1 MRLGIIF
8 LSLFLLLVSC
18 GEKVI
23 DPPENLISQEK
34 MTAILYDLAVL
45 NGTKG
50 TNPSILKNNNIELMP
65 FIFEKYK
72 IDSIQFAQSDLYY
85 ASVPLQYQA
94 IYETVE
100 TRLTSEVETME
111 KETKRK
117 RDSTVKASKQRRDSL
132 KLKNKL
138 PINDSLV
145 KK

>member
-1 MRLGIIF
+1 MRLGITF
-8 LSLFLLLVSC
+8 LSVLLLLISC

-23 DPPENLISQEK
+23 EPPENLISQEK
-34 MTAILYDLAVL
+34 MTAILYDLAIL

-100 TRLTSEVETME
+100 TRLTSEVDAME
-111 KETKRK
+111 KEKKRK
-117 RDSTVKASKQRRDSL
+117 RDSTVKASKERRDSL
-132 KLKNKL
+132 KTKIKL
-138 PINDSLV
+138 PTNDSLP
-145 KK
+145 KR